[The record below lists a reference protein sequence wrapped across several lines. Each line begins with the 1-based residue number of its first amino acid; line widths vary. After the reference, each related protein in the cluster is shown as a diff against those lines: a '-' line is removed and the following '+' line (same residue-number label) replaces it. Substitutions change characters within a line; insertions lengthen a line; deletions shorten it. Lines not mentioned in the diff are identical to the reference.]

1 MHVFYLHPDHENI
14 TKVCSDLT
22 RPNGVVGTPDG
33 KSLYVSDRGAGKT
46 YRYSIKDN
54 GSLADKTLVIDQGSD
69 GMTLDQPG
77 NIYITTKDKSQ
88 IDIYSNDGKHLKT
101 IEIPESPTNVCF
113 GGKEKDELYIT
124 AQTSLYRI
132 GLNMKGVN

>member
-33 KSLYVSDRGAGKT
+33 KTLYVSDRGAGKT
-46 YRYSIKDN
+46 YSYSIKDN
-54 GSLADKTLVIDQGSD
+54 GSLADKKLVIDQGSD
-69 GMTLDQPG
+69 GMTLDNQG
-77 NIYITTKDKSQ
+77 HIYITTKDKSQ
-88 IDIYSNDGKHLKT
+88 VDVFTTDGELVKT
-101 IEIPESPTNVCF
+101 IETPEVPTNVCF
-113 GGKEKDELYIT
+113 GGKDRDELYIT